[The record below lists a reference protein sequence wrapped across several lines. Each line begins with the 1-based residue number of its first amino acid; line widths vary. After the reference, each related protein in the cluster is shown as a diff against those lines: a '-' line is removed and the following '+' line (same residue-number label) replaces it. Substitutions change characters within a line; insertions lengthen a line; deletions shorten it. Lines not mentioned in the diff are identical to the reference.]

1 MASQKVITFANQKG
15 GVGKSTIAALVAQ
28 TLSRQKVK
36 TLLISVDSQSN
47 SPAWLGVKA
56 EAGREFADLIIQD
69 LEIYDVVHE
78 VNECLHVVPNSIRGN
93 TAELILAGMSNREL
107 LLKRKL
113 KKVDYDVVILDV
125 APSIAL
131 GTANAILSSTHIF
144 LVSLLEESSLRGL
157 ATVSAKIHELKEN
170 ELPVADITGIILNRT
185 NVSLRNKHGKM
196 CMQMLE
202 KNYQGLLLQNHLLQN
217 IDVTNACARGE
228 FLEDYSAGSKAYENV
243 KLLTQEIIERL

>member
-1 MASQKVITFANQKG
+1 MSSQKVVTFANQKG
-15 GVGKSTIAALVAQ
+15 GVGKSTVATLVAQ
-28 TLSRQKVK
+28 TLSRQEVK

-47 SPAWLGVKA
+47 SPTWLGVKA
-56 EAGREFADLIIQD
+56 EPGKEFADLIVQD
-69 LEIYDVVHE
+69 AEIYDIVHE
-78 VNECLHVVPNSIRGN
+78 LNDYMHVVPNSMRGN

-113 KKVDYDVVILDV
+113 KKVNYDVVILDV

-157 ATVSAKIHELKEN
+157 ATITSKIHELKEN
-170 ELPVADITGIILNRT
+170 ELPVADITGIVLNRT

-202 KNYQGLLLQNHLLQN
+202 KNYEGLLLENHLLQN

-228 FLEDYSAGSKAYENV
+228 FLEDYSMNSKAYENV
-243 KLLTQEIIERL
+243 KLLTKEITERL